1 MKKWQKTLV
10 LVLVVALV
18 AGLSSAALAVGVTKK
33 QLTAEYSGIQIT
45 LDGQKIEPKDAN
57 GATVEPFIVDGTT
70 YLPVRALSNALG
82 LDVDWDQA
90 TQTVILSQ
98 KKITPETAVT
108 VYEDKRVKIAFIGCR
123 DAISKYFWSTYDHY
137 SEAEFYITNKT
148 STELGFSAST
158 LSFNGL
164 SYQFNGYESVAPK
177 STGKV
182 AFYNTTATLVI
193 PHTAITSGKIT
204 ITDETKNWYDSE
216 REVEATWADVTA
228 E

>member
-10 LVLVVALV
+10 LILAVVMV
-18 AGLSSAALAVGVTKK
+18 VGLSSAALAASVTKK

-90 TQTVILSQ
+90 TQTVKLSQ
-98 KKITPETAVT
+98 KKITPEMAVT
-108 VYEDKRVKIAFIGCR
+108 VYEDDRVKIAFIGCK
-123 DAISKYFWSTYDHY
+123 DATSKYYWSTYDHY

-148 STELGFSAST
+148 STELSFSAST

-164 SYQFNGYESVAPK
+164 SYQFNGYEAVAPK
-177 STGKV
+177 STGRV

-193 PHTAITSGKIT
+193 PHTATTSGKIT
-204 ITDETKNWYDSE
+204 IIDESKDIWDDMYS
-216 REVEATWADVTA
+216 VEATWTNVVAK
-228 E
+228 